1 MSIFKIRSNWKFIVI
16 VIGNLKDVI
25 INRLIG
31 IFGRLFFVLGVF
43 ILNILKEKKL
53 LFIFFLY

>member
-1 MSIFKIRSNWKFIVI
+1 MVFFFFKVFKMSIFKIRSNWKFIVI

-31 IFGRLFFVLGVF
+31 IFGRLF
-43 ILNILKEKKL
+43 IW
-53 LFIFFLY
+53 